1 MKNLATYEFRGK
13 LSHRDSKKHLLHS
26 FKVPRGANTLKIALR
41 YEQHIVGTSRN
52 LITLCVFDPEIYRGA
67 GHRQGPALDISISLY
82 SATPGFLSGPIPHG
96 SWKVELDTHW
106 INPDAPCLF
115 QLEVEVSQV
124 DLFNPKLSD
133 NSSYKRPSPPSRAG
147 WYWGDL
153 HTHSVHSDGVYDVST
168 LLQSAREKGLDFIA
182 LTDHNTV
189 SGLEE
194 VRKFAEKQPLCIEG
208 MEFTTFWGHALGLG
222 IHQWVDWRTGLSDR
236 SMSQV
241 LDEVTAS
248 SGLFV
253 IAHPVAAHDSECT
266 GCSWRYNDIMPGA
279 AHAVE
284 IWNEKW
290 DNNNDRS
297 LHLWYQW
304 LNLGYRISATAG
316 SDQHDAK
323 YRRDNLP
330 GIGFNVVNVP
340 FLTERQVIEAIRQGQ
355 IYLSSYPQLT
365 ISGRCKELDFVPM
378 GGQLL
383 GENKII
389 EISWHQCPNGASFR
403 IILDGE
409 IADLWPATTWG
420 RRTWTIPDSK
430 FKWCLVELRDASGIM
445 VAITN
450 QIYLNIQ

>member
-1 MKNLATYEFRGK
+1 MKNLARYEFRGE
-13 LSHRDSKKHLLHS
+13 LSHRDSKKHLLYP
-26 FKVPRGANTLKIALR
+26 FRVPRGANTLEIALR
-41 YEQHIVGTSRN
+41 YEPDVVGTSRN
-52 LITLCVFDPEIYRGA
+52 LITLCVFDPKICRGA
-67 GHRQGPALDISISLY
+67 AHRQGPALDISISLY
-82 SATPGFLSGPIPHG
+82 SATPGFISGPIPHG

-106 INPDAPCLF
+106 INPDAPCFF
-115 QLEVEVSQV
+115 QLTVEVSQV
-124 DLFNPKLSD
+124 DLFSPSLSE
-133 NSSYKRPSPPSRAG
+133 NCSYKRSSPTLPAG

-153 HTHSVHSDGVYDVST
+153 HTHSVHSDGVSDVPT
-168 LLQSAREKGLDFIA
+168 LLLSAREKGLDFIA

-189 SGLEE
+189 SGLDE
-194 VRKFAEKQPLCIEG
+194 VRKFADQKPLCIEG

-241 LDEVTAS
+241 MDDVAAS
-248 SGLFV
+248 AGLFV

-297 LHLWYQW
+297 LYLWYQW
-304 LNLGYRISATAG
+304 LNLGYRLPATAG

-323 YRRDNLP
+323 YRRDIMP
-330 GIGFNVVNVP
+330 GVGFNVVNVP
-340 FLTERQVIEAIRQGQ
+340 FLSEPQVIEAIRQGQ

-383 GENKII
+383 GENRII
-389 EISWHQCPNGASFR
+389 EFSWHQCPDGASFR
-403 IILDGE
+403 TILDGE

-430 FKWCLVELRDASGIM
+430 FKWCLVELRDASGILI
-445 VAITN
+445 AITN
-450 QIYLNIQ
+450 PIYLNS